1 MNIKSQKLDISI
13 VIPVFNED
21 ENIRKLAFEINES
34 LKHYSHEIIFVDDGS
49 NDNTKLEVLNL
60 TELKQVRLICHES
73 CQGQSVAMRSG
84 IINAKSN
91 LIATLDGDGQND
103 PTDLP
108 LMIETHK
115 KSESNCVLVAGI
127 RHNRKDSFNKRMAS
141 KFARFIRELL
151 FSDSHPDSGCGI
163 RVFDK
168 ELFLMMPF
176 FNHMH
181 RFFTI
186 LAIRYNANVLGVNVN
201 HRERI
206 NGKSKYTNLG
216 RALVGV
222 YDLFGVIWILRRT
235 PNKFEVEEKT
245 KK

>member
-21 ENIRKLAFEINES
+21 ENIRKLAFEVNES
-34 LKHYSHEIIFVDDGS
+34 LQQYLHEIIFVDDGS
-49 NDNTKLEVLNL
+49 NDNTRLEVLNL
-60 TELKQVRLICHES
+60 NELKQVRLISHEG

-127 RHNRKDSFNKRMAS
+127 RHNRKDSFNKKMAS
-141 KFARFIRELL
+141 KFAKFIRELL

-235 PNKFEVEEKT
+235 PKKFEVEEKT

>member
-1 MNIKSQKLDISI
+1 MIVKSKKLDISI

-21 ENIRKLAFEINES
+21 ENIRNLAFEINEA
-34 LKHYSHEIIFVDDGS
+34 LKNYAHEIIFVDDGS

-60 TELKQVRLICHES
+60 TELKQVRLICHNH

-84 IINAKSN
+84 ILNAKSN

-103 PTDLP
+103 PKDLP
-108 LMIETHK
+108 LMIETYK
-115 KSESNCVLVAGI
+115 KSESSFVLVAGI
-127 RHNRKDSFNKRMAS
+127 RHKRKDSFNKRMAS
-141 KFARFIRELL
+141 KFARFIRGLL
-151 FSDSHPDSGCGI
+151 FSDRHPDSGCGI
-163 RVFDK
+163 RVFNK

-186 LAIRYNANVLGVNVN
+186 IAIRYNANVLGVNVN
-201 HRERI
+201 HRERLK
-206 NGKSKYTNLG
+206 GKSKYTNIG

-222 YDLFGVIWILRRT
+222 FDLFGVLWILRRT
-235 PNKFEVEEKT
+235 PKNFTVEEKT

>member
-1 MNIKSQKLDISI
+1 MIVKSQKLDISI

-21 ENIRKLAFEINES
+21 ENIRNLAFEINEA
-34 LKHYSHEIIFVDDGS
+34 LKNYAHEIIFVDDGS

-60 TELKQVRLICHES
+60 TELKQVRLICHNH

-103 PTDLP
+103 PKDLP
-108 LMIETHK
+108 LMIETYK
-115 KSESNCVLVAGI
+115 KSESSFALVAGI
-127 RHNRKDSFNKRMAS
+127 RHKRKDSFNKRMAS

-151 FSDSHPDSGCGI
+151 FSDRHPDSGCGI
-163 RVFDK
+163 RVFNK

-186 LAIRYNANVLGVNVN
+186 IAIRYNANVLGVNVN

-206 NGKSKYTNLG
+206 KGKSKYTNIG

-222 YDLFGVIWILRRT
+222 FDLFGVLWILRRT
-235 PNKFEVEEKT
+235 PKNFTVEEKT